1 MTNRRG
7 FHIRSAAG
15 ISALL
20 TATTL
25 LSGCGSDTLS
35 RNPDAAPSK
44 TSAPNVSQDVA
55 LDATL
60 LESALPRQRNV
71 PSNFSSERNIKAW
84 DGSKSDFCLSD
95 RWAESWCAKAI
106 SIGVAGFTDMEDE
119 ELEIYVISLPGA
131 DTAERLFTSKGTE
144 AEVGSNPP
152 GDQIDRFE
160 ISSSPS
166 TGLDGEGVT
175 VRQGGVI
182 ARIEYTRSP
191 GTQTSD
197 QELMAITTMVV
208 KRIQQAQRGENPTAS
223 VE

>member
-1 MTNRRG
+1 M
-7 FHIRSAAG
+7 
-15 ISALL
+15 
-20 TATTL
+20 
-25 LSGCGSDTLS
+25 
-35 RNPDAAPSK
+35 
-44 TSAPNVSQDVA
+44 A
-55 LDATL
+55 LDSTL
-60 LESALPRQRNV
+60 LESALPRQQNV

-95 RWAESWCAKAI
+95 RWPESWCAKAI

-131 DTAERLFTSKGTE
+131 ETAEKLFTSKG
-144 AEVGSNPP
+144 AKDGVGSNPP

-191 GTQTSD
+191 GVQTSD
-197 QELMAITTMVV
+197 QQLMAITKMVV